1 MLHRISEFEISK
13 MSISNYKDA
22 TYLQS
27 DKQPF
32 EIQTEWITLG
42 QYPLPSKKYITDETK
57 SLNLT
62 AQTNES
68 DNNFIV
74 LSAIDDNISK
84 LKILSKKKYHT
95 LVSIK
100 DGPEYYLKFK
110 LYLDSGLFDKNTN
123 RISITSLLDF
133 YKYLKQGTTIK
144 IVFAPSKMWKMSD
157 SFGFSLKIRRIL
169 LKGEVKEEPQK
180 GLNFLEDSEED

>member
-22 TYLQS
+22 SYLQS

-42 QYPLPSKKYITDETK
+42 QYPLPSKKYITDESK

-62 AQTNES
+62 APTNKD

-74 LSAIDDNISK
+74 ISAIDDNISK

-95 LVSIK
+95 LVSSK
-100 DGPEYYLKFK
+100 DANYYLKFK
-110 LYLDSGLFDKNTN
+110 LYLDTGLFDKSKN

-157 SFGFSLKIRRIL
+157 SFGFSLNIRRIL
-169 LKGEVKEEPQK
+169 LKDEVKEEPQK
-180 GLNFLEDSEED
+180 ELSFLEDTEED

>member
-13 MSISNYKDA
+13 MTISNYKDA

-27 DKQPF
+27 DKKPF

-42 QYPLPSKKYITDETK
+42 QYPLPSKKYMTDESK

-62 AQTNES
+62 APTNKN
-68 DNNFIV
+68 DNNYIV
-74 LSAIDDNISK
+74 LSAIDENISK
-84 LKILSKKKYHT
+84 AKILSKKKYHA
-95 LVSIK
+95 LISEK
-100 DGPEYYLKFK
+100 NDELYLKFK
-110 LYLDSGLFDKNTN
+110 LYLDSGLFDKNKN

-157 SFGFSLKIRRIL
+157 SFGFSLNIRRIL
-169 LKGEVKEEPQK
+169 LKDEVKEEPQREIS
-180 GLNFLEDSEED
+180 FLAETEEE